1 MEVTDSDAD
10 DGVHRLIRSADEED
24 EESRCCYERYRIL
37 VQNEC
42 AGGQSVCLCV
52 CLVVCLWF
60 CVHCLKK
67 RHRCSTL

>member
-1 MEVTDSDAD
+1 MMEVTDSDAD

-42 AGGQSVCLCV
+42 AGGQSVCV
-52 CLVVCLWF
+52 YV
-60 CVHCLKK
+60 
-67 RHRCSTL
+67 